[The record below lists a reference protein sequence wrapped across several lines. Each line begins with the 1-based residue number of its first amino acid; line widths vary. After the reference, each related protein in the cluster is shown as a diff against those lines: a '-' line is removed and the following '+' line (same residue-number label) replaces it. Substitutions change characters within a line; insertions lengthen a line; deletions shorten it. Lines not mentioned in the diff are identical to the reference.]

1 MWAPVPT
8 FLETFGRPP
17 EVFGRAPG
25 RVNLLGEHTDYNEG
39 FVLPTV
45 IQRETR
51 VELGQSADG
60 RFRYFSENLDLLIE
74 LESDQPAPPNFA
86 RYVHGCVEVLRAR
99 GISVQPC
106 SVRIESDIPIGRGL
120 SSSAALEVAVLR
132 ALRAHTGL
140 PLDDVEIA
148 HLAHNAEVEFAGV
161 HCGILDQMAVS
172 LGRPGQMLF
181 LDTRTLERR
190 LLPLPAAAEILV
202 VDSGVTRELVSTEYN
217 ARRSEC
223 EKAAQLLGVR
233 ALRDVT
239 DVADCAALPVPLNRR
254 ARHVVAENRRT
265 VDGAG
270 ADDATEFGRLM
281 NASHASLRDDF
292 EVSVPALNQL
302 VVRMQQQPETHGAR
316 LTGAGFGGACVALVH
331 QGSIDAVAGSVLAR
345 FVEDGYV
352 GERLV

>member
-8 FLETFGRPP
+8 FNEAFGRPP
-17 EVFGRAPG
+17 EVLARAPG

-45 IQRETR
+45 IPRETR

-60 RFRYFSENLDLLIE
+60 RFRYYSGNLDLLIE
-74 LESDQPAPPNFA
+74 LESDQPAPPGFA
-86 RYVHGCVEVLRAR
+86 RYVHGCIEVLRAR
-99 GISVQPC
+99 GIGVPPC

-120 SSSAALEVAVLR
+120 SSSAALEVAMLR
-132 ALRAHTGL
+132 AVRARMGL

-148 HLAHNAEVEFAGV
+148 LLAHGAEVEFAGV
-161 HCGILDQMAVS
+161 RCGILDQMAVS

-190 LLPLPAAAEILV
+190 LLPLPAAADILV

-223 EKAAQLLGVR
+223 EKAARLLGVR
-233 ALRDVT
+233 TLRDIT

-270 ADDATEFGRLM
+270 AADAGEFGILM

-292 EVSVPALNQL
+292 EVSVPALDQL
-302 VVRMQQQPETHGAR
+302 VVCMQQRPETHGAR
-316 LTGAGFGGACVALVH
+316 LTGAGFGGACVALVRR
-331 QGSIDAVAGSVLAR
+331 GSVDAVAGSVLRCFA
-345 FVEDGYV
+345 DYGYR
-352 GERLV
+352 GERLA